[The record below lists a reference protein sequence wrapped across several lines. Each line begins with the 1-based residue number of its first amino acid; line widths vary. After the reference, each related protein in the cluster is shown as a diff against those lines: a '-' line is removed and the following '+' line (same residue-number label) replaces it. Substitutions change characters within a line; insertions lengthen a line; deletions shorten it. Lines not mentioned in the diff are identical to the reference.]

1 RPRNQIEGGG
11 VNARRRHSV
20 FLLAAALFLSG
31 CQTLGRAVFE
41 EPVVN
46 FRNLR
51 VLGLGASGGSL
62 EVELSVVNPNNYSL
76 DAKRFTYR
84 LLVDSTQIAEGEL
97 QDLFTVRSG
106 DSTIVTIPVRF
117 SYAGLG
123 QAGNMLLHRGSV
135 DYRVAGD
142 VTVGTPVGD
151 FTRPYSQ
158 RGTFDALS
166 GASRN
171 R

>member
-1 RPRNQIEGGG
+1 M
-11 VNARRRHSV
+11 NARRRHSV

-123 QAGNMLLHRGSV
+123 QAGNMLLDRGSV